1 MTAPGPIVVGYDG
14 SEAARQALRRAA
26 AIACPDRPVTVV
38 TAAPLLMH
46 LRGAPGEGAPPP
58 DALLGEAAA
67 YLRAL
72 GVESDTRAAPL
83 EPADALIETA
93 RDAGARI
100 VVVGTR
106 GRGRA
111 ARTALGSVS
120 TAVLQHAPCDVLIV
134 RPPAGEHGAEPET
147 DWPRAVVVGF
157 DGSPSA
163 RLALEDAAAIATPGA
178 EIALVLA
185 VGRRARGRQVE
196 ANRVSLREA
205 CDELA
210 GRGLSPSAVEVRGEP
225 AAAIAE
231 AARERDGDLVVI
243 GSSSAGPLRRL
254 LRRPVSAALVSR
266 AGQDVLVVRRG

>member
-26 AIACPDRPVTVV
+26 AIARPGRPVMVV

-46 LRGAPGEGAPPP
+46 LRDAPDEGAPSP
-58 DALLGEAAA
+58 DALLGEAAT

-72 GVESDTRAAPL
+72 GVESDTLAAPL

-93 RDAGARI
+93 RNAGARI

-134 RPPAGEHGAEPET
+134 RPPAGEEGAERET
-147 DWPRAVVVGF
+147 GWPRAVVVGF
-157 DGSPSA
+157 DGSPAA
-163 RLALEDAAAIATPGA
+163 RLALEDAAAIATPAA
-178 EIALVLA
+178 EIAVVLA

-196 ANRVSLREA
+196 AIRVSLREA

-210 GRGLSPSAVEVRGEP
+210 GRGLSPSAVEMRGEP

-231 AARERDGDLVVI
+231 AARERDGDLVVV
-243 GSSSAGPLRRL
+243 GSSSAGPLRRV
-254 LRRPVSAALVSR
+254 LRRPVSTALVRR